1 MRNISMTELQRSMSA
16 VCDTALRGPIGL
28 TRFGQR
34 RLVLLPVEDYEY
46 LKRLEELNTLSNE
59 GVIATAL
66 NHASKE
72 VKERLLRACNELLGI
87 AEPTEILTA
96 MVEILE
102 ELELNKMAKQ
112 RTDNISV
119 PVTVDLDEL

>member
-1 MRNISMTELQRSMSA
+1 MRDISMTELQRSMSA
-16 VCDTALRGPIGL
+16 VCDTALRGAVGL

-46 LKRLEELNTLSNE
+46 LKRFEELNTVSNE

-66 NHASKE
+66 NHAPKE
-72 VKERLLRACNELLGI
+72 VKERLFRACNELLGI
-87 AEPTEILTA
+87 AEPAEILAA

-102 ELELNKMAKQ
+102 DLELTKAAKQ
-112 RTDNISV
+112 RLNDGSV
-119 PVTVDLDEL
+119 PVTIDLDEL